1 MKQQNPLS
9 LASLSGAG
17 MTVIG
22 TLVVG
27 FLLGWLASRTL
38 HWDWAI
44 PVGIVLGF
52 IAGMVSM
59 FRQLSSKM

>member
-1 MKQQNPLS
+1 VKQQDPLS
-9 LASLSGAG
+9 LARLGGAG
-17 MTVIG
+17 MSVIG

-27 FLLGWLASRTL
+27 FALGWLASKAL

-52 IAGMVSM
+52 VAGIVSM
-59 FRQLSSKM
+59 FRQLSARM

>member
-1 MKQQNPLS
+1 MS
-9 LASLSGAG
+9 
-17 MTVIG
+17 VIG
-22 TLVVG
+22 TLIVG

-52 IAGMVSM
+52 IAGIVSM
-59 FRQLSSKM
+59 FRQLRSQM

>member
-9 LASLSGAG
+9 LAALGSAG
-17 MTVIG
+17 MSVIG

-27 FLLGWLASRTL
+27 FVLGWFASRTL

-52 IAGMVSM
+52 VAGIVSM
-59 FRQLSSKM
+59 FRQLSTKM

>member
-1 MKQQNPLS
+1 VKSQPPLGVAQ
-9 LASLSGAG
+9 LGGAG

-27 FLLGWLASRTL
+27 FALGWLASKYL

-44 PVGIVLGF
+44 PIGIVLGF
-52 IAGMVSM
+52 IAGMVST
-59 FRQLSSKM
+59 FRQLASRM

>member
-9 LASLSGAG
+9 LAQLGGAG
-17 MTVIG
+17 VSVLG
-22 TLVVG
+22 TIIVG
-27 FLLGWLASRTL
+27 FGLGWLASRFM

-52 IAGMVSM
+52 VGCIVSM
-59 FRQLSSKM
+59 FRQLS

>member
-9 LASLSGAG
+9 LAALSGAG

-27 FLLGWLASRTL
+27 FFLGWLASRTL

-44 PVGIVLGF
+44 PIGIVLGF
-52 IAGMVSM
+52 IAGIVSM

>member
-9 LASLSGAG
+9 LGTLGGAG
-17 MTVIG
+17 MSVIG
-22 TLVVG
+22 TLIVG

-52 IAGMVSM
+52 IAGIVSM
-59 FRQLSSKM
+59 FRQLRSQM

>member
-9 LASLSGAG
+9 LAQLGGAG
-17 MTVIG
+17 VSVLG
-22 TLVVG
+22 TIIVG
-27 FLLGWLASRTL
+27 FGLGWLASRFM

-52 IAGMVSM
+52 VGGIVSM
-59 FRQLSSKM
+59 FRQLSAKM

>member
-9 LASLSGAG
+9 LAQLGSAG
-17 MTVIG
+17 MSVIG

-27 FLLGWLASRTL
+27 FALGWLASRFL
-38 HWDWAI
+38 QWDWAI

-52 IAGMVSM
+52 VAGIVSM
-59 FRQLSSKM
+59 FRQLSARM

>member
-1 MKQQNPLS
+1 MMQQNPLGPAQLGS
-9 LASLSGAG
+9 AG
-17 MTVIG
+17 MSVIG

-27 FLLGWLASRTL
+27 FALGWMASRFL

-52 IAGMVSM
+52 VAGVVSM
-59 FRQLSSKM
+59 FRQLSSRM

>member
-9 LASLSGAG
+9 LAQLGGAG
-17 MTVIG
+17 VSVLG
-22 TLVVG
+22 TIIVG
-27 FLLGWLASRTL
+27 FGLGWLASRFM

-52 IAGMVSM
+52 VGGIVSM
-59 FRQLSSKM
+59 FRQLSEKM